1 MCVKHSQSSFD
12 GHTTAQIKH
21 WGPGGEGATEGL
33 QPEDV
38 LASNHPQLAGG
49 SHLPDIT
56 VITPVFNEGEIRFF
70 VASRGHH
77 ADVGGITPGSMP
89 PNSHCLAEEGAAIL
103 SFKLV
108 RSGVFQVAHLPALQT
123 T

>member
-1 MCVKHSQSSFD
+1 M
-12 GHTTAQIKH
+12 T
-21 WGPGGEGATEGL
+21 
-33 QPEDV
+33 
-38 LASNHPQLAGG
+38 NHPVAAGG

-56 VITPVFNEGEIRFF
+56 VITPVWQAGSIVFF

-89 PNSHCLAEEGAAIL
+89 PQSTTLEEEGAMIT

-108 RSGVFQVAHLPALQT
+108 RDGVFQVRVLVPDIGCACPRPGLDLDSGVLT
-123 T
+123 GL